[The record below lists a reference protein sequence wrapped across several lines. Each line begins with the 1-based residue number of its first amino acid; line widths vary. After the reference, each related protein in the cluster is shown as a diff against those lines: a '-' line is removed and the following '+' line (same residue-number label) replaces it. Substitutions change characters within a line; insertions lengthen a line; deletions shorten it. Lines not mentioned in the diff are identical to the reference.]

1 METTAPT
8 RTRILDA
15 ATDLFGVRGVE
26 ATSLD
31 EIAAVVGVRKQT
43 VLYWFA
49 SKDDLLDGVIHQVA
63 AELTVAME
71 AAVRAAGDDPMDR
84 IVAVVKAAFRP
95 AVRRP
100 ALLGLVREVNRLSPR
115 HGALLLELI
124 QPLVRRATAALAQ
137 DMANGRLRSADPGVL
152 IALMYATVT
161 GTATEPL
168 ALRAVGWTPDTAGLR
183 RLRIELVAFLEAAL
197 RP

>member
-8 RTRILDA
+8 RTRILEA

-49 SKDDLLDGVIHQVA
+49 SKDDLLDGVIKQVA
-63 AELTVAME
+63 AELSVAME

-100 ALLGLVREVNRLSPR
+100 ALLGLVREVSRLSPR
-115 HGALLLELI
+115 HGALLLELV
-124 QPLVRRATAALAQ
+124 QPLVNRAAAALAA
-137 DMANGRLRSADPGVL
+137 DMARGRLRRADPGVL

-168 ALRAVGWTPDTAGLR
+168 ALSAVGWSPDTPGLR

>member
-1 METTAPT
+1 
-8 RTRILDA
+8 
-15 ATDLFGVRGVE
+15 
-26 ATSLD
+26 
-31 EIAAVVGVRKQT
+31 
-43 VLYWFA
+43 
-49 SKDDLLDGVIHQVA
+49 
-63 AELTVAME
+63 
-71 AAVRAAGDDPMDR
+71 MDR

-100 ALLGLVREVNRLSPR
+100 ALLGLVREVSRLSPR
-115 HGALLLELI
+115 HGALLLELV
-124 QPLVRRATAALAQ
+124 QPLVNRAAAALAA
-137 DMANGRLRSADPGVL
+137 DMARGRLRRADPGVL

-168 ALRAVGWTPDTAGLR
+168 ALSAVGWSPDTPGLR